1 MKVKFDALN
10 DEKNPAMESWTD
22 SLNLGAEWEKMSAW
36 RTHKNPMT
44 EGSADMQIVI
54 DKLVDLARTFSL
66 EGLIDQL

>member
-10 DEKNPAMESWTD
+10 DEKTPTMESWTD

-36 RTHKNPMT
+36 RAHKNPMT
-44 EGSADMQIVI
+44 EGSADMQIVT